1 MCTYDGHYKIL
12 NTYKKKNR
20 VHISFTTSEN
30 YENATKK
37 AVRIFKKYI
46 ERIVIKTTSG
56 KQYIHGQLLS
66 YILDISIING
76 EKNRKTKTKKNL
88 NVVSNTQQVFLLA
101 FFNCR

>member
-1 MCTYDGHYKIL
+1 M
-12 NTYKKKNR
+12 
-20 VHISFTTSEN
+20 HISFTSEN

-56 KQYIHGQLLS
+56 KQYIHGQHLS

-76 EKNRKTKTKKNL
+76 EKNKKTKTKK
-88 NVVSNTQQVFLLA
+88 SKCSQQHTTGIFISILQL
-101 FFNCR
+101 